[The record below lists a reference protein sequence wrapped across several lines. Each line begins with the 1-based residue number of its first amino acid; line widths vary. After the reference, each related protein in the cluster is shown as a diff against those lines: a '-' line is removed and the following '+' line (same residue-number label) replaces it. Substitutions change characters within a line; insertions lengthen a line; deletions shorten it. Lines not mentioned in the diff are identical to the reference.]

1 MPKTRFLLWSCLFLV
16 VLSTGCSTDVDL
28 NAPYEERTLAFCLLD
43 PNADEQWVRVNRTWL
58 GEGNNL
64 EFAQVA
70 DSSEYAPG
78 EVSVTVEAFADN
90 DPPLHRLWPPTRPST
105 PCFRTRTPTASSDR
119 YRAYHFATPDGLEI
133 APNNNPDALRV
144 YRLTVA
150 FTDGRPSLTAT
161 TTLIG
166 ESLGNISNPPA
177 GIPGFSLNFASGTG
191 GLVTYPNVNFK
202 WSSTPGAKRYE
213 AAVEIKYTERI
224 WVDAAHTELAS
235 ETDRVLRW
243 DLGEE
248 GTSDDE
254 GGEEIKLPVNG
265 EAFFLYLA
273 SNLEADPLITRQLGV
288 WNDNIDRVRCFDFVL
303 SIANEE
309 LDTYLA
315 VNAPV
320 TGIIQ
325 ERPQYTNITGG
336 LGLFASRTQQR
347 VKGLGISKP
356 SVQELVEGQH
366 TAARQ
371 FCLPPIPRGTW
382 RSTPAHD
389 RGNSGWGCG

>member
-1 MPKTRFLLWSCLFLV
+1 MVKRNAPVWFLGLV
-16 VLSTGCSTDVDL
+16 IALGWGCSTEVDL

-43 PNADEQWVRVNRTWL
+43 PAAEEQWVRVNRTWL

-64 EFAQVA
+64 VFAQEA

-78 EVSVTVEAFADN
+78 AVSITVEGFDSGDTGFQNPLVSFTAQDTVLQDKDDN
-90 DPPLHRLWPPTRPST
+90 GIFYGPE
-105 PCFRTRTPTASSDR
+105 
-119 YRAYHFATPDGLEI
+119 YRAYHFETPGGLEI
-133 APNNNPDALRV
+133 AAPNDNEDLRV
-144 YRLTVA
+144 YRMTVA
-150 FTDGRPSLTAT
+150 FADGRPALTAV

-191 GLVTYPNVNFK
+191 GTVTYPNINFK

-213 AAVEIKYTERI
+213 VAVEVKYTERI
-224 WVDAAHTELAS
+224 WADPAHTQLVS
-235 ETDRVLRW
+235 ETEKVARW

-248 GTSDDE
+248 SASDDE
-254 GGEEIKLPVNG
+254 GGEEIKLPTNG
-265 EAFFLYLA
+265 ESFYLFLA
-273 SNLEADPLITRQLGV
+273 NNLEADPLITRELGV
-288 WNDNIDRVRCFDFVL
+288 WNDNIDRVRAFDLVL

-325 ERPQYTNITGG
+325 ERPVYTNIAGG

-347 VKGLGISKP
+347 VNGLGISKP
-356 SVQELVEGQH
+356 SVQELVEGEH
-366 TAARQ
+366 TAVLQ
-371 FCLPPIPRGTW
+371 FCLPPETEGDVAEYACP
-382 RSTPAHD
+382 
-389 RGNSGWGCG
+389 

>member
-1 MPKTRFLLWSCLFLV
+1 MVKRNAPVWFLGLV
-16 VLSTGCSTDVDL
+16 IALGWGCSTEVDL
-28 NAPYEERTLAFCLLD
+28 NAPHEERTLAFCLLD
-43 PNADEQWVRVNRTWL
+43 PAAEEQWVRVNRTWL

-64 EFAQVA
+64 VFAQEA

-78 EVSVTVEAFADN
+78 AVSITVEGFDSGDTGFQNPLVSFTAQDTVLQDKDDN
-90 DPPLHRLWPPTRPST
+90 GIFFGPE
-105 PCFRTRTPTASSDR
+105 
-119 YRAYHFATPDGLEI
+119 YRAYHFATPGGLEI
-133 APNNNPDALRV
+133 AAPNDNEDLRV
-144 YRLTVA
+144 YRMTVA
-150 FTDGRPSLTAT
+150 FADGRPALTAV

-191 GLVTYPNVNFK
+191 GTVTYPNINFK

-213 AAVEIKYTERI
+213 VAVEVKYTERI
-224 WVDAAHTELAS
+224 WADPAHSQLVS
-235 ETDRVLRW
+235 ETEKVARW

-248 GTSDDE
+248 SASDDE
-254 GGEEIKLPVNG
+254 GGEEIKLPTNG
-265 EAFFLYLA
+265 ESFYLFLA
-273 SNLEADPLITRQLGV
+273 NNLEADPLITRELGV
-288 WNDNIDRVRCFDFVL
+288 WNDNIDRVRAFDFVL

-325 ERPQYTNITGG
+325 ERPVYTNIAGG

-347 VKGLGISKP
+347 VNGLGISKP
-356 SVQELVEGQH
+356 SVQELVEGEH
-366 TAARQ
+366 TAVLQ
-371 FCLPPIPRGTW
+371 FCLPPETEGDVAEYACP
-382 RSTPAHD
+382 
-389 RGNSGWGCG
+389 

>member
-1 MPKTRFLLWSCLFLV
+1 MFKVSAHAWFLGLV
-16 VLSTGCSTDVDL
+16 IALGWGCSTDVDL

-43 PNADEQWVRVNRTWL
+43 PAAEEQWVRVNRTWL

-64 EFAQVA
+64 VFAQEA

-78 EVSVTVEAFADN
+78 AVTVTIEGFESGDVGFQNPFVSFTAQDTVLQDKDDN
-90 DPPLHRLWPPTRPST
+90 GIFFGPE
-105 PCFRTRTPTASSDR
+105 
-119 YRAYHFATPDGLEI
+119 YRAYHFDTPDGLEI
-133 APNNNPDALRV
+133 AAPNDNEDLRV
-144 YRLTVA
+144 YRMTVA
-150 FTDGRPSLTAT
+150 FADGRPSLTAV

-191 GLVTYPNVNFK
+191 GQVTYPNVNFK

-213 AAVEIKYTERI
+213 VAVEVKYTERI
-224 WVDAAHTELAS
+224 WADPAHTQLVS
-235 ETDRVLRW
+235 ETDRIARW

-248 GTSDDE
+248 SASDDE
-254 GGEEIKLPVNG
+254 GGEEIKLPTNG
-265 EAFFLYLA
+265 EAFYLFLA
-273 SNLEADPLITRQLGV
+273 NNLEVDPLITRELGE
-288 WNDNIDRVRCFDFVL
+288 WNDNIDRVRAFDFVL

-325 ERPQYTNITGG
+325 ERPVYTNVAGG

-347 VKGLGISKP
+347 VNGLGISKP
-356 SVQELVEGQH
+356 SVQELVEGEH
-366 TAARQ
+366 TAALQ
-371 FCLPPIPRGTW
+371 FCLPPETEGDVAEYACP
-382 RSTPAHD
+382 
-389 RGNSGWGCG
+389 

>member
-1 MPKTRFLLWSCLFLV
+1 MVKRKAPVWFLFFVIFLGW
-16 VLSTGCSTDVDL
+16 GCSTEVDL

-43 PNADEQWVRVNRTWL
+43 PAADEQWVRVNRTWL

-64 EFAQVA
+64 VFAQEA

-78 EVSVTVEAFADN
+78 AVSITVEGFDSGDTGFQTPLFTFTAQDTVLQDKDDN
-90 DPPLHRLWPPTRPST
+90 GIFFGPE
-105 PCFRTRTPTASSDR
+105 
-119 YRAYHFATPDGLEI
+119 YRAYHFETPGGLEI
-133 APNNNPDALRV
+133 AAPNDNDDLRV
-144 YRLTVA
+144 YRMTVA
-150 FTDGRPSLTAT
+150 FTDGRPALKAV

-191 GLVTYPNVNFK
+191 GTVTYPNINFK

-213 AAVEIKYTERI
+213 VAVEVKYTERI
-224 WVDAAHTELAS
+224 WADPAHTQLVS
-235 ETDRVLRW
+235 ETDKVARW

-248 GTSDDE
+248 SASDDE
-254 GGEEIKLPVNG
+254 GGEEIKLPTNG
-265 EAFFLYLA
+265 ESFYLFLA
-273 SNLEADPLITRQLGV
+273 NNLETDPLITRELGV
-288 WNDNIDRVRCFDFVL
+288 WNDNIDRVRAFDFVL

-325 ERPQYTNITGG
+325 ERPVYTNIAGG
-336 LGLFASRTQQR
+336 LGFSGSRTQQR
-347 VKGLGISKP
+347 VNGLGISKP
-356 SVQELVEGQH
+356 SVQELVEGEH
-366 TAARQ
+366 TAVLQ
-371 FCLPPIPRGTW
+371 FCLPPETEGDLAEYACP
-382 RSTPAHD
+382 
-389 RGNSGWGCG
+389 

>member
-1 MPKTRFLLWSCLFLV
+1 MFKTRFLLWPCLVLV
-16 VLSTGCSTDVDL
+16 AFSTGCSTDVDL

-43 PNADEQWVRVNRTWL
+43 PNASEQWVRVNRTWL

-64 EFAQVA
+64 EFALVA
-70 DSSEYAPG
+70 DSSEYAEG
-78 EVSVTVEAFADN
+78 EVSITIDGFAADDALFEQPLVSFTAEDTLMQDKDDN
-90 DPPLHRLWPPTRPST
+90 GIFYGPE
-105 PCFRTRTPTASSDR
+105 
-119 YRAYHFATPDGLEI
+119 YRAYHFETPDGLEI
-133 APNNNPDALRV
+133 APSNNAEALRV
-144 YRLTVA
+144 YRLNIE
-150 FTDGRPSLTAT
+150 FSDGRAPLTAT

-166 ESLGNISNPPA
+166 ESLGNISNPPS

-191 GLVTYPNVNFK
+191 GLVTYPNINFK

-213 AAVEIKYTERI
+213 AAVEVKFTERI
-224 WVDAAHTELAS
+224 WSDAAHTQLAS

-254 GGEEIKLPVNG
+254 GGEEIKLPING
-265 EAFFLYLA
+265 ESFYLFLA
-273 SNLEADPLITRQLGV
+273 NNLEFDPLITRELGV
-288 WNDNIDRVRCFDFVL
+288 WNNNIDRVRCFDFVL

-325 ERPQYTNITGG
+325 ERPEYTNITGG

-347 VKGLGISKP
+347 VNGLGISKP

-366 TAARQ
+366 TAALQ
-371 FCLPPIPRGTW
+371 FCLPPETEGDVAEYACP
-382 RSTPAHD
+382 
-389 RGNSGWGCG
+389 

>member
-1 MPKTRFLLWSCLFLV
+1 MSQTRFLLWSCLLLV
-16 VLSTGCSTDVDL
+16 SFTTGCSTDVDL

-43 PNADEQWVRVNRTWL
+43 PNAEEQWVRVNRTWL

-78 EVSVTVEAFADN
+78 EVTVLVEGFAAGDLAFETPLVSFSAQDTVLQDKDDN
-90 DPPLHRLWPPTRPST
+90 GIFYGPE
-105 PCFRTRTPTASSDR
+105 
-119 YRAYHFATPDGLEI
+119 YRAYHLSTPGGLEI
-133 APNNNPDALRV
+133 APTNDSEALRV
-144 YRLTVA
+144 YRLTVSFA
-150 FTDGRPSLTAT
+150 DGRAPLTAT

-166 ESLGNISNPPA
+166 ESLGNITNPPS

-191 GLVTYPNVNFK
+191 NSVTYPNINFK

-213 AAVEIKYTERI
+213 VSVNVMFTERV

-235 ETDRVLRW
+235 ETERVLQW
-243 DLGEE
+243 DLGDES
-248 GTSDDE
+248 TSDDE
-254 GGEEIKLPVNG
+254 GGEEIKLPING
-265 EAFFLYLA
+265 ESFYLFLA
-273 SNLEADPLITRQLGV
+273 NTLEFDPLITRELGV

-309 LDTYLA
+309 LDTYLS

-325 ERPQYTNITGG
+325 ERPVYTNIVGG

-347 VKGLGISKP
+347 VSGLGISKP
-356 SVQELVEGQH
+356 SVEQLVEGEH
-366 TAARQ
+366 TAALQ
-371 FCLPPIPRGTW
+371 FCLPPETEGDIAEFACP
-382 RSTPAHD
+382 
-389 RGNSGWGCG
+389 